1 MYLNRKRVLIEN
13 LLLII
18 PYDIYRTVWL
28 SGASAGSHAVHLPLS
43 LSRGQRPI
51 WTQRTWFNKCSLMDR
66 VEGKVG
72 KLECLNCLK
81 CQNMA

>member
-18 PYDIYRTVWL
+18 PYDIYRIVWL
-28 SGASAGSHAVHLPLS
+28 SGASAGSHAVHLPLN

-51 WTQRTWFNKCSLMDR
+51 WTQRTWFNKCSLMGR